1 MVTKLYTLKR
11 TGVFDYLM
19 VRVSAVIQAVY
30 FSVITY
36 YWLMYM
42 PVNYTQLIGFFDIL
56 LVKIGTLIVL
66 LSISYHSIQG
76 IHHIVEDY
84 LTEARVG
91 TAARFLKNSVLAFSY
106 LQILGA
112 LICTAFIIV

>member
-1 MVTKLYTLKR
+1 
-11 TGVFDYLM
+11 
-19 VRVSAVIQAVY
+19 
-30 FSVITY
+30 
-36 YWLMYM
+36 M

-91 TAARFLKNSVLAFSY
+91 KAARFLKKSFLAFSY

>member
-1 MVTKLYTLKR
+1 MVTKVYTFKR
-11 TGVFDYLM
+11 TGIFDYLM
-19 VRVSAVIQAVY
+19 VRLSAIIQALY

-42 PVNYTQLIGFFDIL
+42 PLNYAQLVSFFDIL
-56 LVKIGTLIVL
+56 LIKIGTLLVL
-66 LSISYHSIQG
+66 VSISYHSIKG
-76 IHHIVEDY
+76 IHHIIEDY

-91 TAARFLKNSVLAFSY
+91 NAARFLQISVLSFSY

-112 LICTAFIIV
+112 IVCTIFIII

>member
-42 PVNYTQLIGFFDIL
+42 PVNYTQLISFFDIL

-91 TAARFLKNSVLAFSY
+91 NAARFLKNSVLAFSY
-106 LQILGA
+106 IQILGA

>member
-1 MVTKLYTLKR
+1 
-11 TGVFDYLM
+11 
-19 VRVSAVIQAVY
+19 
-30 FSVITY
+30 
-36 YWLMYM
+36 MYM

-91 TAARFLKNSVLAFSY
+91 KAARFLKKSFLAFE
-106 LQILGA
+106 
-112 LICTAFIIV
+112 IISTMSKTSTSDSLF

>member
-19 VRVSAVIQAVY
+19 VRVSAVIQALY

-42 PVNYTQLIGFFDIL
+42 PVNYAQLVSFFDIL

-91 TAARFLKNSVLAFSY
+91 NAARFLKNSVLVFSY

-112 LICTAFIIV
+112 LICTVFIIV

>member
-1 MVTKLYTLKR
+1 
-11 TGVFDYLM
+11 
-19 VRVSAVIQAVY
+19 
-30 FSVITY
+30 
-36 YWLMYM
+36 MYM

-91 TAARFLKNSVLAFSY
+91 NAARFLKNSVLVFSY